1 MTLFKVDLQFHEAFV
16 KPICGLYDKYIVT
29 IDGFKENNAE
39 LLKGRWIDTR
49 HGSDGSKIYELFDG
63 NSSDELIKENLQ
75 EWMCDNRWEITT
87 CISIVLNMHECS
99 YSEWFRYVDE
109 CSGPDELVL
118 YCLSRKYGVHSA
130 VYNKSYV
137 WTTLS
142 NHMMLSDTEIYKHCG
157 IRLIYLG
164 PTKYGILRDIK
175 HPSPSGALQPVK
187 PFAEPRPSTA
197 KKRGCKTTCRK
208 GK

>member
-1 MTLFKVDLQFHEAFV
+1 MDLQFHEAFV
-16 KPICGLYDKYIVT
+16 KPIRGLYDEYIVT
-29 IDGFKENNAE
+29 VDGFKENNAE

-49 HGSDGSKIYELFDG
+49 HGSDGSKIYELFDENLNG
-63 NSSDELIKENLQ
+63 ELIKENLQ

-87 CISIVLNMHECS
+87 CISIALNMHECT
-99 YSEWFRYVDE
+99 YSEWFRYIDK
-109 CSGPDELVL
+109 CSSPDELAL

-142 NHMMLSDTEIYKHCG
+142 SHMMLSDTEIYTQCA

-164 PTKYGILRDIK
+164 PTTYGILRDIK
-175 HPSPSGALQPVK
+175 HPSPSVVSPTVK
-187 PFAEPRPSTA
+187 LTAEQKSSTT
-197 KKRGCKTTCRK
+197 KKRSRKTTCRK